1 MMIVDPALMT
11 GLGERELSGTFR
23 NEPTLVQLYRALG
36 FRVLPY
42 ADRDQPHGSSKQ
54 SSDYVKLSVRPHLL
68 DLAKM
73 QRVVTALY
81 AFRSLPPDTTAR
93 PSEEKEEEEWGYV
106 PIRGEG
112 TGGQTAGGV
121 RRVKRPV
128 GGPTLW
134 AVVSPDVSP
143 PCSRAL
149 VLFGSAACVLMVLAA
164 AWQAG
169 RTCGTAG
176 GCRTV

>member
-1 MMIVDPALMT
+1 MMIVGPALMT

-93 PSEEKEEEEWGYV
+93 PSEDEEEEWGYV
-106 PIRGEG
+106 PIRGEE
-112 TGGQTAGGV
+112 TGGQTAGGF

-134 AVVSPDVSP
+134 AAVSPNVSP
-143 PCSRAL
+143 PCPRAL
-149 VLFGSAACVLMVLAA
+149 VLCGSGVCFMMVS
-164 AWQAG
+164 QAG